1 MALRSILAVLTISLR
16 VFAPPINPN
25 GYSFVVSGQQ
35 QIDFFRRLNQ
45 LYEFAGN
52 PKACGGVLSCLRCA
66 TGRDVVILC
75 SIGGW
80 WWALALSDR
89 MSDW

>member
-16 VFAPPINPN
+16 IFTAPHKLSI
-25 GYSFVVSGQQ
+25 GLGLVVARQQ
-35 QIDFFRRLNQ
+35 QIDYFRRLNQ

-52 PKACGGVLSCLRCA
+52 PKACGDVLSYLRCA

-75 SIGGW
+75 STGLH
-80 WWALALSDR
+80 WAIV
-89 MSDW
+89 